1 MRKYSLMIFEFEHPP
16 TNDHHSCTIM
26 LHRPRSD
33 LNSDEAKDVTT
44 CISAHQKPLPSAG
57 QDMHTAKA
65 LQAAKDISTLIT
77 LPCPLLKHTPFFS
90 CAVVMASVVFL
101 SYWSFI
107 LSPDGDALIKD
118 HLKLNIGVL
127 KRQGELWPIAKTVM
141 GQVKGVA
148 KEIFQSR
155 KAMTNTY
162 RAGTTREEAFE
173 GFIDETGRDLDGQD
187 LYGNF
192 MTFGSLQRIEES
204 PQSIGIGV

>member
-1 MRKYSLMIFEFEHPP
+1 MHLSDRYP
-16 TNDHHSCTIM
+16 SCTIM

-33 LNSDEAKDVTT
+33 LNSDEARDITT

-107 LSPDGDALIKD
+107 LAPNGDDLIKD

-155 KAMTNTY
+155 KAAANAY
-162 RAGTTREEAFE
+162 AAGVTREEAFD
-173 GFIDETGRDLDGQD
+173 GLIDETGRELDGQD
-187 LYGNF
+187 LYGNLT
-192 MTFGSLQRIEES
+192 TFGSLQSIEGS
-204 PQSIGIGV
+204 PDSNGNGI